1 MRSGKYFGCLIAAM
15 SMIVAPLLAGQDSIF
30 TYLQTMNGIYNIPI
44 CAVVLVGLLS
54 KRTPAIAAKIALL
67 GGVII
72 IALGVL
78 AFPEAVNYLFGG
90 QWHFFGVVFVL
101 LIAVMLFFA
110 YAFPR
115 PTPWVHEDSG
125 EVDLT
130 PWKYV
135 VPCGIALLVVV
146 VLIYAF
152 FADFSVL
159 SQSTRWLR
167 RRLLPKRWCRSN
179 KSTGPEFQLSR
190 GTISAAGGEF
200 SKKSSFSICFS
211 RNADYSI
218 KYHEA
223 W

>member
-1 MRSGKYFGCLIAAM
+1 M
-15 SMIVAPLLAGQDSIF
+15 
-30 TYLQTMNGIYNIPI
+30 
-44 CAVVLVGLLS
+44 
-54 KRTPAIAAKIALL
+54 
-67 GGVII
+67 
-72 IALGVL
+72 
-78 AFPEAVNYLFGG
+78 NYLFGG

-159 SQSTRWLR
+159 SQSTEVVAT
-167 RRLLPKRWCRSN
+167 PA
-179 KSTGPEFQLSR
+179 
-190 GTISAAGGEF
+190 SA
-200 SKKSSFSICFS
+200 
-211 RNADYSI
+211 
-218 KYHEA
+218 EA
-223 W
+223 VVPFE